1 MMSGKMIGSRDVIGE
16 EGASVCRLQ
25 LFDGP
30 LELSWHH
37 CATTSDFISDLCV
50 LRVHLPFRQVRDIRH
65 SVAYLTNEL
74 LENAVKFKSSGN
86 VGVEAAI
93 SHGWFTIKTWNRM
106 GAGSA
111 VRLQSVLPELMAG
124 DAADL
129 LIERIERNAHSG
141 GTESGLGLLTLM
153 SDYGVRLAWTFE
165 AVDRSEEVCLET
177 FAALPIE
184 TADMTNARSHI

>member
-1 MMSGKMIGSRDVIGE
+1 MSDKMIGSQDITIE
-16 EGASVCRLQ
+16 EGASICRLQ

-50 LRVHLPFRQVRDIRH
+50 LRVHLPFRQVRDVRH

-86 VGVEAAI
+86 IGVQAAI
-93 SHGWFTIKTWNRM
+93 ANGWFTIKTWNRM
-106 GAGSA
+106 AAGSA
-111 VRLQSVLPELMAG
+111 VRLQSLLPELMAG

-129 LIERIERNAHSG
+129 LIERIERNAQSG
-141 GTESGLGLLTLM
+141 RAESGLGLLTLM

-177 FAALPIE
+177 CAALPIE
-184 TADMTNARSHI
+184 TANMTDTRSYI